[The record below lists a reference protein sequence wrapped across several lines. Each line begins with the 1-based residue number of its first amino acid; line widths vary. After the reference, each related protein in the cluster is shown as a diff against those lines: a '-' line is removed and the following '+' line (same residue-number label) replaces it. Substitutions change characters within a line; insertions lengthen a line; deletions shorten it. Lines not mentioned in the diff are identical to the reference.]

1 MSEINENKPPIWF
14 WVVSVVALL
23 WNLMGLME
31 FFRQMNMSE
40 EAIAK
45 MSEAAQAAQA
55 GYDAAPAAWAT
66 AAFAVA
72 VFCGALGCLLLVL
85 RKRLAIRVLNLSLLG
100 VIIQQIHW
108 WGFLKIGSSF
118 GAGQLVMPVLI
129 PIISILL
136 IIFARFSAAKNWL
149 K

>member
-1 MSEINENKPPIWF
+1 MSEANESKPAVWF
-14 WVVSVVALL
+14 WIVSIVALL
-23 WNLMGLME
+23 WNLMGVME
-31 FFRQMNMSE
+31 FLRQMNMSE
-40 EAIAK
+40 EDIAK
-45 MSEAAQAAQA
+45 MSEAVQAAQA

-66 AAFAVA
+66 AAFAIA
-72 VFCGALGCLLLVL
+72 VFCGAFGCLLLIL

-100 VIIQQIHW
+100 VIVQQIHW
-108 WGFLKIGSSF
+108 WGVLKIGSSF

-129 PIISILL
+129 PIIAILL